1 MKHKNIRVI
10 YTEPGQD
17 SISQESHKSQMGKTP
32 SPRGKDYH
40 EKKVLLLSWAKLCKS
55 HHTFMAG
62 ESGQF
67 RKEACEEPERA
78 VVSVGNGFNN
88 CWL

>member
-32 SPRGKDYH
+32 ALE
-40 EKKVLLLSWAKLCKS
+40 EKTIMKRRYCYYPERSFCKS

-88 CWL
+88 C